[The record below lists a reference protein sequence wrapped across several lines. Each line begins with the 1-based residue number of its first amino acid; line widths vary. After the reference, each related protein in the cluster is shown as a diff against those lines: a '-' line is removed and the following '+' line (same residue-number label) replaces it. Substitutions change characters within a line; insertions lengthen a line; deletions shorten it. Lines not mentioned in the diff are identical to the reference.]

1 MKLVMFD
8 LDGTLYRTE
17 TSFFPAVRRFAD
29 RYGFAVPEEEFLRGF
44 IGQNSDYWRTW
55 IDQLHLGV
63 PTDTLLQDFDALER
77 PLIEECGQLYAGAD
91 GVLREL
97 ASNGWTLGICSNA
110 PAWYPELILSHAG
123 LRQLFQFVRTPSRPD
138 ETKAMLLCTLWN
150 ELHPDQCAMVG
161 DRADDMQ
168 AAHAAGFLAI
178 GAAYGWAP
186 DELQRADV
194 LIHGITEVSSVLAG
208 ARPAPESIPDVR
220 EATAGGPAQQVE
232 PVSAAVSAQ
241 PAPTAVPLVEHVPET
256 ASPHVTETPQE
267 STVSAESAPQR
278 GQSASSGT
286 DQPEPVT
293 RRSWNPFRRQSG
305 TSH

>member
-29 RYGFAVPEEEFLRGF
+29 RYGFAAPEEEFLRSF

-63 PTDTLLQDFDALER
+63 PTDTLLQEFDALER
-77 PLIEECGQLYAGAD
+77 PLIEECGQLYAGTD
-91 GVLREL
+91 DVLGEL
-97 ASNGWTLGICSNA
+97 ASSGWTLGICSNA
-110 PAWYPELILSHAG
+110 PAWYPELILTHAG
-123 LRQLFQFVRTPSRPD
+123 LRSLFQFIRLPSRPD

-168 AAHAAGFLAI
+168 AAYAAGFLAI

-186 DELQRADV
+186 DELQHADV
-194 LIHGITEVSSVLAG
+194 LIHDITEVPSVLAG
-208 ARPAPESIPDVR
+208 ARPVPTPIPDVH
-220 EATAGGPAQQVE
+220 ETAVEEPAQQAE
-232 PVSAAVSAQ
+232 PVCAAVPAQSAPVAVPPAEPVPEAV
-241 PAPTAVPLVEHVPET
+241 PAPIA
-256 ASPHVTETPQE
+256 ETPQE
-267 STVSAESAPQR
+267 SAVSAGPVPQR
-278 GQSASSGT
+278 EQPAPAGPDQS
-286 DQPEPVT
+286 EPAA
-293 RRSWNPFRRQSG
+293 RRSWNPFRRQGG